1 MHQTGTYL
9 QRRKLCSRLWQ
20 AETRCQT
27 AVDKPSLRKTNFH
40 SRCHGS
46 SIFCCLEDTIFRRVQ
61 LHAGVTVWEDK
72 WRSSLSF
79 LFPQPSMAPLCLGN
93 NRGET
98 FEKLHVWLWKVFLR
112 CGRESNVS
120 VCCCCC
126 CGIQIS
132 ADAIHSKSLSTYV
145 SQFIFPIHV
154 CIYANE
160 WVKLTQVNAAVSA
173 KTPFKF
179 TSEASF
185 TTPCTSE
192 AAT

>member
-9 QRRKLCSRLWQ
+9 QRRELCPRLWQ
-20 AETRCQT
+20 TETRCQT
-27 AVDKPSLRKTNFH
+27 AVDKPSLRETNFH

-112 CGRESNVS
+112 CVDVKATSVFAATAAVESKYLQMQSKPKANLLMFPNLSSQS
-120 VCCCCC
+120 VCVFMQTR
-126 CGIQIS
+126 G
-132 ADAIHSKSLSTYV
+132 
-145 SQFIFPIHV
+145 
-154 CIYANE
+154 
-160 WVKLTQVNAAVSA
+160 
-173 KTPFKF
+173 
-179 TSEASF
+179 
-185 TTPCTSE
+185 
-192 AAT
+192 